1 MRRIVQYIW
10 AALAGGF
17 LGGLVAESG
26 QLLGMIIGAGVG
38 VSVLLFCHIYPRVGY
53 FEHRVSSSGPD
64 RRFNS

>member
-1 MRRIVQYIW
+1 MRRLFQYTW

-17 LGGLVAESG
+17 LGGLFAESG

-38 VSVLLFCHIYPRVGY
+38 VSVLFFCHVYPRVGY
-53 FEHRVSSSGPD
+53 FEHRAGSTGPD